1 MEPVSCEE
9 LYEKF
14 HELYMTVIRHII
26 CNTKITR
33 IDNGTVDEEML
44 HRVQEYCLAGFDE
57 LNLSKYQDALD
68 NVPYAE
74 QSALVVLPYTLSN
87 IGDSELLSII
97 KDRYKG
103 TLSEEE
109 FDMLCGLS
117 ESVYETLSSALSAS
131 CKFLMS
137 TNGIRV

>member
-9 LYEKF
+9 LYDKF

-97 KDRYKG
+97 KDRYKC

-109 FDMLCGLS
+109 FDMLCGLFDNVS
-117 ESVYETLSSALSAS
+117 GTLSRTLSAS